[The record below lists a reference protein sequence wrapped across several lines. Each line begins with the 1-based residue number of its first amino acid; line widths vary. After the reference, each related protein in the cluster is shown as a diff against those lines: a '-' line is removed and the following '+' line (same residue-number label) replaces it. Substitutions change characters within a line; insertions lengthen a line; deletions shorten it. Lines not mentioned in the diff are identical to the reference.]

1 MNRRPF
7 GSILTHPVA
16 IAALVVLVI
25 NDHLLKAAYPGW
37 ITGKLSDFAG
47 MVLAPLVLV
56 AIVDAIAPVRAWMGW
71 ASAVA
76 VGCAFALCKTWA
88 PATEVYEAGL
98 ALARTPFQWALSALL
113 ERPPSAER
121 VVLVR
126 DPSDLIALP
135 MGAVAA
141 WVAGGRGRRSAHV
154 HDRQLAARAA
164 GLEHV
169 ANSRPE

>member
-1 MNRRPF
+1 
-7 GSILTHPVA
+7 
-16 IAALVVLVI
+16 
-25 NDHLLKAAYPGW
+25 
-37 ITGKLSDFAG
+37 
-47 MVLAPLVLV
+47 
-56 AIVDAIAPVRAWMGW
+56 MGW

>member
-1 MNRRPF
+1 M
-7 GSILTHPVA
+7 THPAA
-16 IAALVVLVI
+16 IAALVVLVV

-88 PATEVYEAGL
+88 PATEAYEAAAIDG
-98 ALARTPFQWALSALL
+98 ARRAGTRRQ
-113 ERPPSAER
+113 R
-121 VVLVR
+121 
-126 DPSDLIALP
+126 SDR
-135 MGAVAA
+135 AA
-141 WVAGGRGRRSAHV
+141 DGRG
-154 HDRQLAARAA
+154 
-164 GLEHV
+164 GGEGG
-169 ANSRPE
+169 